1 MVAMLHERKFSEFDP
16 QEMVKLKAL
25 QQRATQYVLYYTKFS
40 KSRLKFCLIE
50 DAIQY
55 NIQLT
60 MFIMSAFSTNIETDD
75 MDYSGGSMDFYL
87 RLHPIQSY
95 LRKFV
100 VKIFQMSTS
109 ALSMWLGIY
118 MTERF
123 HEQLMTGK

>member
-1 MVAMLHERKFSEFDP
+1 MLHERKFSEFDP

-60 MFIMSAFSTNIETDD
+60 MFIMSGIRFILYESC
-75 MDYSGGSMDFYL
+75 
-87 RLHPIQSY
+87 
-95 LRKFV
+95 
-100 VKIFQMSTS
+100 
-109 ALSMWLGIY
+109 ALAA
-118 MTERF
+118 RR
-123 HEQLMTGK
+123 H